1 MKFPRLPVIAM
12 CMALGSF
19 GSLAQAESA
28 PATFTPAELRAD
40 LVELKRALH
49 EMPPDLH
56 RTADPEQLERVLRK
70 IEAELEGSRP
80 LDRDATWRL
89 FARLNPILGDGHLL
103 VGFVDWRGDTRAHLA
118 AGGVLF
124 PFEVQVT
131 PQCELQVRA
140 TLGGRISP
148 LENRRL
154 RTINGVAARR
164 VCEPML
170 ARAHGDTINFRAD
183 LLSRRFWFY
192 YWKLFGAPAIF
203 DLELTGL
210 KGTQSFPGS
219 TELPQALADEAS
231 FERQFRLEALTEDT
245 VAMKLGSFAWPDKQQ
260 LLDFTRASFEKMR
273 DIGTKNLI
281 IDLRDNG
288 GGDDVMW
295 IEGVMPYIAT
305 KPYRTGSTY
314 RKRVV
319 VANPEKGEVVGS
331 VVDGAIDTW
340 YPAQPD
346 NPLRFHGKVFVLV
359 GPGTYSSA
367 VVFSNVMQDF
377 RFAELAGVGDSVRAN
392 LSGGVRRTTLTH
404 SGLIVA
410 APRFTL
416 NRPSGAQEP
425 VLFTP
430 RIYFDGSQPL
440 REIINLSG
448 QYDLLDEIVTT
459 SKR

>member
-1 MKFPRLPVIAM
+1 
-12 CMALGSF
+12 
-19 GSLAQAESA
+19 
-28 PATFTPAELRAD
+28 
-40 LVELKRALH
+40 
-49 EMPPDLH
+49 MPPDLY
-56 RTADPEQLERVLRK
+56 RTADRDQLERAYRK
-70 IEAELEGSRP
+70 IESDLQDSPP
-80 LDRDATWRL
+80 LDRDAAWRL
-89 FARLNPILGDGHLL
+89 FATLNPILADGHLL

-118 AGGVLF
+118 SGGALF

-131 PQCELQVRA
+131 PQCEIRVRA

-148 LENRRL
+148 LENLRV
-154 RTINGVAARR
+154 RTINKLSARQI
-164 VCEPML
+164 CEQML
-170 ARAHGDTINFRAD
+170 AHAHGDTLNFRAD

-192 YWKLFGAPAIF
+192 YWKLFGAPAMF
-203 DLELTGL
+203 DLDLTGL
-210 KGTQSFPGS
+210 KGTQSFPAS
-219 TELPQALADEAS
+219 TKLPQLLADEAS
-231 FERQFRLEALTEDT
+231 FDRQFWIETLTEDT
-245 VAMKLGSFAWPDKQQ
+245 VAMKLGTFAWPEKQQ
-260 LLDFTRASFEKMR
+260 LLDFTRTSFQKLR

-295 IEGVMPYIAT
+295 IEGVMPYVAS

-319 VANPEKGEVVGS
+319 VANPEKGEIVGE

-346 NPLRFHGKVFVLV
+346 NPLRFHGKVFVVV

-404 SGLIVA
+404 CGLIVA

-416 NRPSGAQEP
+416 NRPSGATDP

-430 RIYFDGSQPL
+430 RIRFDGSQPL
-440 REIINLSG
+440 REIIHLSG
-448 QYDLLDEIVTT
+448 EQDTVDEIVTT
-459 SKR
+459 SRR

>member
-1 MKFPRLPVIAM
+1 MKFQQLACIATSIALLSIGNPVRA
-12 CMALGSF
+12 G
-19 GSLAQAESA
+19 SA

-40 LVELKRALH
+40 IVELKRALH
-49 EMPPDLH
+49 QMPPDLS
-56 RTADPEQLERVLRK
+56 RTADLERLERAFRR
-70 IEAELEGSRP
+70 IESALADSSP

-89 FARLNPILGDGHLL
+89 FATLNPTLADGHLL

-131 PQCELQVRA
+131 PQCEIRIRA
-140 TLGGRISP
+140 TLGGSISP
-148 LENRRL
+148 LENL
-154 RTINGVAARR
+154 RVKTINKLSAQQA
-164 VCEPML
+164 CDQML

-183 LLSRRFWFY
+183 LVSRRFWFY
-192 YWKLFGAPAIF
+192 YWKLIGAPAMF

-219 TELPQALADEAS
+219 SDLPQVLADEAS
-231 FERQFRLEALTEDT
+231 FERQFWLEALTEDT
-245 VAMKLGSFAWPDKQQ
+245 VAMKLGTFAWPDKQQ

-273 DIGTKNLI
+273 RIGTKNLI

-295 IEGVMPYIAT
+295 IEGVMPYLAT

-319 VANPEKGEVVGS
+319 VANPEKGEVVGD

-346 NPLRFHGKVFVLV
+346 NPLRFKGKIYVVV

-367 VVFSNVMQDF
+367 VVFSNIMQDF
-377 RFAELAGVGDSVRAN
+377 DFGIVAGVGDSVRAN

-410 APRFTL
+410 APRFEL
-416 NRPSGAQEP
+416 NRPSGAREP
-425 VLFTP
+425 ALFSP
-430 RIYFDGSQPL
+430 DIYFDGSQPL
-440 REIINLSG
+440 RTIINMQPISEDDEII
-448 QYDLLDEIVTT
+448 TT
-459 SKR
+459 SQR

>member
-1 MKFPRLPVIAM
+1 
-12 CMALGSF
+12 
-19 GSLAQAESA
+19 
-28 PATFTPAELRAD
+28 
-40 LVELKRALH
+40 
-49 EMPPDLH
+49 
-56 RTADPEQLERVLRK
+56 
-70 IEAELEGSRP
+70 
-80 LDRDATWRL
+80 
-89 FARLNPILGDGHLL
+89 
-103 VGFVDWRGDTRAHLA
+103 
-118 AGGVLF
+118 
-124 PFEVQVT
+124 
-131 PQCELQVRA
+131 
-140 TLGGRISP
+140 
-148 LENRRL
+148 
-154 RTINGVAARR
+154 
-164 VCEPML
+164 ML
-170 ARAHGDTINFRAD
+170 ARAHGDTLNFRAD

-192 YWKLFGAPAIF
+192 YWKLFGAPTMF
-203 DLELTGL
+203 DLDLTGL
-210 KGTQSFPGS
+210 KGTQSFPAS
-219 TELPQALADEAS
+219 TELPQLLADEAS
-231 FERQFRLEALTEDT
+231 FERQFWLETLTENT
-245 VAMKLGSFAWPDKQQ
+245 VAMKLGTFAWPDKQQ
-260 LLDFTRASFEKMR
+260 VLDFTRASFEKMR
-273 DIGTKNLI
+273 NIGTKNLI

-295 IEGVMPYIAT
+295 IEGVMPYLAT
-305 KPYRTGSTY
+305 KPYRTGSTF

-319 VANPEKGEVVGS
+319 VANPEKREVVGS

-346 NPLRFHGKVFVLV
+346 NPLRYRGKVFVVV

-377 RFAELAGVGDSVRAN
+377 RFAELAGVGNSVRAN

-430 RIYFDGSQPL
+430 RIHFDGSQPL

-459 SKR
+459 SKP

>member
-1 MKFPRLPVIAM
+1 MKFQHLLVVATSIAL
-12 CMALGSF
+12 ASGS
-19 GSLAQAESA
+19 SLAYAGSA
-28 PATFTPAELRAD
+28 PGTFTAAELRAD
-40 LVELKRALH
+40 LLELKRALH
-49 EMPPDLH
+49 EMPPDLY
-56 RTADPEQLERVLRK
+56 RTADPELLERAFRK
-70 IEAELEGSRP
+70 IESELEDSPP

-89 FARLNPILGDGHLL
+89 FATLNPVLADGHLL

-118 AGGVLF
+118 SGGVLF

-131 PQCELQVRA
+131 PQCEIRVRA
-140 TLGGRISP
+140 TLGGKVSP
-148 LENRRL
+148 LENQRV
-154 RTINGVAARR
+154 RTINKVSARQ
-164 VCEPML
+164 VCEQML
-170 ARAHGDTINFRAD
+170 AHAHGDTVNFRAD

-192 YWKLFGAPAIF
+192 YWKLSGAPASF
-203 DLELTGL
+203 DLDLTGL
-210 KGTQSFPGS
+210 KGTQSFPAS
-219 TELPQALADEAS
+219 SELPQQLADEAS
-231 FERQFRLEALTEDT
+231 FERQFWLENLTEDT
-245 VAMKLGSFAWPDKQQ
+245 VAMKLGTFAWPEKQQ
-260 LLDFTRASFEKMR
+260 LLDFTRASFERMR
-273 DIGTKNLI
+273 NIGTKNLI

-319 VANPEKGEVVGS
+319 VANPEKGEVVGE

-346 NPLRFHGKVFVLV
+346 NPLRFHGKVFVVV

-404 SGLIVA
+404 CGLIVA

-416 NRPSGAQEP
+416 NRPSGAQVP
-425 VLFTP
+425 ILFTP
-430 RIYFDGSQPL
+430 RIHFDGSKPL

-448 QYDLLDEIVTT
+448 QSDLLDEIVTT

>member
-1 MKFPRLPVIAM
+1 MFDLDLTGSRAPRA
-12 CMALGSF
+12 
-19 GSLAQAESA
+19 SLA
-28 PATFTPAELRAD
+28 
-40 LVELKRALH
+40 AL
-49 EMPPDLH
+49 
-56 RTADPEQLERVLRK
+56 
-70 IEAELEGSRP
+70 
-80 LDRDATWRL
+80 
-89 FARLNPILGDGHLL
+89 
-103 VGFVDWRGDTRAHLA
+103 
-118 AGGVLF
+118 
-124 PFEVQVT
+124 
-131 PQCELQVRA
+131 
-140 TLGGRISP
+140 
-148 LENRRL
+148 
-154 RTINGVAARR
+154 
-164 VCEPML
+164 
-170 ARAHGDTINFRAD
+170 
-183 LLSRRFWFY
+183 
-192 YWKLFGAPAIF
+192 
-203 DLELTGL
+203 
-210 KGTQSFPGS
+210 
-219 TELPQALADEAS
+219 ELPQLLADEAS
-231 FERQFRLEALTEDT
+231 FERQFWLETLTEDT

-295 IEGVMPYIAT
+295 IEGVMPYLAT

-377 RFAELAGVGDSVRAN
+377 GFAELAGVGDSVRAN

>member
-1 MKFPRLPVIAM
+1 MKFQRMLAVATSIA
-12 CMALGSF
+12 LVSGS
-19 GSLAQAESA
+19 SLAYAGSA
-28 PATFTPAELRAD
+28 PATFTAAELRAD
-40 LVELKRALH
+40 LAELKRALH
-49 EMPPDLH
+49 EMPPDLY
-56 RTADPEQLERVLRK
+56 RTADAEQLERAFRK
-70 IEAELEGSRP
+70 IESELQDSAP

-89 FARLNPILGDGHLL
+89 FATLNPTLADGHLL

-118 AGGVLF
+118 SGGTLF

-131 PQCELQVRA
+131 PQCEIRVRA

-148 LENRRL
+148 LENLRL
-154 RTINGVAARR
+154 RTINKVSAQQ
-164 VCEPML
+164 VCEQML

-192 YWKLFGAPAIF
+192 YWKLFGAPAMF
-203 DLELTGL
+203 DLDLTGL
-210 KGTQSFPGS
+210 KGAQSFPGR
-219 TELPQALADEAS
+219 TELPQVLADEAS
-231 FERQFRLEALTEDT
+231 FERQFWLETLTEDT
-245 VAMKLGSFAWPDKQQ
+245 VAMKLGTFAWPEKQQ
-260 LLDFTRASFEKMR
+260 LLDFTRASFKKLR

-295 IEGVMPYIAT
+295 IEGVMPYLAT

-319 VANPEKGEVVGS
+319 VADPAKGEVVGS
-331 VVDGAIDTW
+331 VVDGKIETW

-346 NPLRFHGKVFVLV
+346 NPLRFRGRVFVVV

-367 VVFSNVMQDF
+367 VVFSNVVQDF
-377 RFAELAGVGDSVRAN
+377 GFGTVAGVGESVRAN

-410 APRFTL
+410 APRFEL
-416 NRPSGAQEP
+416 NRPSGAREP
-425 VLFTP
+425 VLFNP
-430 RIYFDGSQPL
+430 DIQFDGSQPL
-440 REIINLSG
+440 RTLVHQDEIG
-448 QYDLLDEIVTT
+448 EIVTT
-459 SKR
+459 SRH